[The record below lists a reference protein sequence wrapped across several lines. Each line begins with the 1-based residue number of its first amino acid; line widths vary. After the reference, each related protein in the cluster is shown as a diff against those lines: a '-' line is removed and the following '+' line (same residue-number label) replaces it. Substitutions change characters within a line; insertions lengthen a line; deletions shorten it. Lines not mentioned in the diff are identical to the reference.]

1 MGSPEPRQLFFKELA
16 WIKKDAIDQVED
28 NANARWFEGA
38 YQIVLG
44 IAQKNRLF
52 TTDLAWEALAHTD
65 LVTHETR
72 GMGAVMRRI
81 DREGKARPTKDY
93 VPSVRAVRH
102 GGPVRVWHSYLWWPS
117 GSVA

>member
-1 MGSPEPRQLFFKELA
+1 MVSTEPRQLTFDEII
-16 WIKKDAIDQVED
+16 WIKEDAIDQVEE
-28 NANARWFEGA
+28 NANARWMEGA

-44 IAQKNRLF
+44 IAHKHALF
-52 TTDLAWEALAHTD
+52 TTDLVWEALAHTD

-72 GMGAVMRRI
+72 AMGAVMRRI
-81 DREGKARPTKDY
+81 DREGQARPTKDY

-117 GSVA
+117 ASLG